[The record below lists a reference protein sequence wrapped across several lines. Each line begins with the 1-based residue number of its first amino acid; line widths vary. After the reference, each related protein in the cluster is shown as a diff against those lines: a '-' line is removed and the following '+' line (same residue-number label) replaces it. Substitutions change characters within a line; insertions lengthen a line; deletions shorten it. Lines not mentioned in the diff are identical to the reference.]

1 MQSAVLAL
9 YLGGGL
15 IRDLAPNRQP
25 GPGLFVVRVSM
36 PGRKESPGHSRLF
49 ARDLAPRVLVPYG
62 RPMTC
67 K

>member
-36 PGRKESPGHSRLF
+36 LVERNLRDTHDFLPGTLS
-49 ARDLAPRVLVPYG
+49 PRVLVPMDA
-62 RPMTC
+62 P
-67 K
+67 

>member
-15 IRDLAPNRQP
+15 IRDLTPNRQP
-25 GPGLFVVRVSM
+25 GLGLFVVRVSV
-36 PGRKESPGHSRLF
+36 PGRKEHSRLF